1 MLTNELLAMLE
12 NLKNFEKLIT
22 LLLIGMMV
30 IVVALSV
37 FELGWILYKDIMTP
51 PVLLLEIDELFEIF
65 GFFLMVLIGLEL
77 IETMKEYLISGKIRL
92 HVIFSV
98 ALIAISRKVII
109 LEPEKYDSLTLIGI
123 AVIILS
129 LVIGY
134 KIVKSLE
141 YSTKTTSHD
150 HADG

>member
-77 IETMKEYLISGKIRL
+77 IDT
-92 HVIFSV
+92 V
-98 ALIAISRKVII
+98 
-109 LEPEKYDSLTLIGI
+109 GI
-123 AVIILS
+123 AS
-129 LVIGY
+129 
-134 KIVKSLE
+134 
-141 YSTKTTSHD
+141 
-150 HADG
+150 